1 MEFVFSSFPT
11 AATGFSSYR
20 LSLGQQVRS
29 PLDVLFTGGG
39 ESDESDDE
47 DDNRSDDG
55 NLLFSIIAVR

>member
-29 PLDVLFTGGG
+29 PLDVLFTGGC
-39 ESDESDDE
+39 ESDDE

>member
-39 ESDESDDE
+39 ESDDE